1 MSLRPIPLAEPPPPP
16 RGKRPSAAT
25 LRHQAIE
32 EQKRSFLRMVSH
44 ELRTPLNAI
53 IGFSEIISRE
63 LYGPM
68 QEPRYRDHAE
78 IVRDSGLKLLRL
90 VNQVM
95 EIAKLEGGGAD
106 LDLRAEPLEPALKEA
121 IAGLTV
127 EAEAKGL
134 RIGILAEEGL
144 PLARADT
151 RALKQVFTN
160 LLQNAVQ
167 HSPEGGEITVSL
179 SRRGESILAEVKDQG
194 PGLAPAEFARVMRP
208 FEQGE
213 NALTRRSEGA
223 GLGLPIANMLC
234 DSMGG
239 RLRLRSQ
246 PGEGLTAVVR
256 LPVARDASGVR
267 AA

>member
-1 MSLRPIPLAEPPPPP
+1 ML
-16 RGKRPSAAT
+16 
-25 LRHQAIE
+25 E
-32 EQKRSFLRMVSH
+32 ERKRSFLRMVSH

-68 QEPRYRDHAE
+68 SEPRYRDHAE
-78 IVRDSGLKLLRL
+78 IIRDSGLKLLKL

-95 EIAKLEGGGAD
+95 EIARLEGGGAD
-106 LDLRAEPLEPALKEA
+106 LDPRPEQVEPTLQEA
-121 IAGLTV
+121 MAGLKAEAEARSVRFTV
-127 EAEAKGL
+127 EAQP
-134 RIGILAEEGL
+134 GL
-144 PLARADT
+144 PLVKADQ
-151 RALKQVFTN
+151 RGLKTIFNN

-167 HSPEGGEITVSL
+167 FSPEGGEVKVVL
-179 SRRGESILAEVKDQG
+179 SRHGDSVMAEIVDHG
-194 PGLAPAEFARVMRP
+194 PGLPPAEFTRVMRP

-213 NALTRRSEGA
+213 SALTRRTEGA
-223 GLGLPIANMLC
+223 GLGLPIARLLC
-234 DSMGG
+234 ETMGG

-256 LPVARDASGVR
+256 LPIAKDGPGPK